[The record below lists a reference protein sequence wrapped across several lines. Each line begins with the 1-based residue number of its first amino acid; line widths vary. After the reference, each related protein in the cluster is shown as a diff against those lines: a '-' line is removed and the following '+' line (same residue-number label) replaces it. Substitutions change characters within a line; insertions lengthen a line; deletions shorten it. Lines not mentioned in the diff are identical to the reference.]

1 MHFQGAEAAGPS
13 HLAAAHREE
22 NQNGSGV
29 VVPGGRAGIVRPV
42 CPLPWEGAFP
52 EVVVLD

>member
-13 HLAAAHREE
+13 HLAAAHREK

-29 VVPGGRAGIVRPV
+29 VVPGGRAGLVRPA
-42 CPLPWEGAFP
+42 CPLPWEGVFP
-52 EVVVLD
+52 EVVILD